1 MGYSRE
7 IKRKA
12 AQTLSERRLD
22 AEYKADK
29 LKQHIFSTVPEAEE
43 YERKIA
49 SCGINAARTIVKG
62 GDVKEKLESL
72 KTLSLRLQREQEEL
86 LNLHGYTRDDF
97 RPKFHC
103 QKCSDKGFY
112 EYENRT
118 LMCDCLKKAMVDAAR
133 EELNRNSP
141 LTLSTF
147 EDFDL
152 KYYAMDI
159 DEGFPR
165 SAYDQMSAILRF
177 CKRYAD
183 TFTTDSPSIFMRGL
197 TGLGKTHLSLAIA
210 NEVIQKG
217 YGVIYVTAPRIC
229 SVLEKEH
236 FSKNRPEVSTE
247 ELLLECDLLIV
258 DDLGTEFNSQFSNTA
273 LYNLFNSRLL
283 SGKPVI
289 ISTNLEL
296 RELRDLYTDR
306 FVSRIIGQ
314 AKRLEFYGKDVRI
327 LKK

>member
-97 RPKFHC
+97 RPKYHC

-165 SAYDQMSAILRF
+165 SAYDQKSL
-177 CKRYAD
+177 Y
-183 TFTTDSPSIFMRGL
+183 L
-197 TGLGKTHLSLAIA
+197 TQ
-210 NEVIQKG
+210 QKHRQSSNC
-217 YGVIYVTAPRIC
+217 Y
-229 SVLEKEH
+229 S
-236 FSKNRPEVSTE
+236 
-247 ELLLECDLLIV
+247 
-258 DDLGTEFNSQFSNTA
+258 NSQECLHAHPA
-273 LYNLFNSRLL
+273 L
-283 SGKPVI
+283 
-289 ISTNLEL
+289 L
-296 RELRDLYTDR
+296 RPRPDD
-306 FVSRIIGQ
+306 
-314 AKRLEFYGKDVRI
+314 AKRQNSDNSISVV
-327 LKK
+327 